1 MDNSNLNLLQMI
13 DEATEFIKSKVRT
26 NAKIA
31 LILGSGLNDFA
42 NEVKGKSIYFSEIPH
57 FVPSTLPFHKGS
69 LVFGEFA
76 DKEIILMYGRLHL
89 YEGFTPFQVT
99 FPIRVLKALGIE
111 NLIITNVSGS
121 MNPYFRKKSIMI
133 IDDHINLM
141 GVNPLVGK
149 NYDELGPR
157 FPDMSEP
164 YSKELISLVEQI
176 GLDLKIPLH
185 KGVYVSMLGPSLE
198 TRAEY
203 RFLRAIGADVVGM
216 STVPEVI
223 TAVHAGIKVCALSVI
238 TDECYP
244 DNLVKLELEDILEIA
259 AEADKKL
266 TKILKELIKRI
277 QI

>member
-1 MDNSNLNLLQMI
+1 MENSNQNLLQMI
-13 DEATEFIKSKVRT
+13 DEALVFIRERVKT

-31 LILGSGLNDFA
+31 LILGSGLSDFA
-42 NEVKGKSIYFSEIPH
+42 NEVKGTAISFAEIPN

-69 LVFGEFA
+69 LIFSEYV
-76 DKEIILMYGRLHL
+76 DKEIILMFGRLHL
-89 YEGFTPFQVT
+89 YEGFTPLQVT
-99 FPIRVLKALGIE
+99 FPIRVLKGLGIE

-164 YSKELISLVEQI
+164 YSKELIELVEQI
-176 GLDLKIPLH
+176 GIDLKIPLH

-223 TAVHAGIKVCALSVI
+223 TAVHSGMKVCALSVI

-244 DNLVKLELEDILEIA
+244 DNLMKIELENILEIA
-259 AEADKKL
+259 AEADKNL